1 MSRSRSV
8 FLLRKM
14 MTNASHM
21 GNSRQYLI
29 FVSKEV
35 RSYLIT
41 AETFFLF
48 FYTLELTLRFFSFRE
63 KLFALKDFWFRY
75 DGVLVFLMWLEIV
88 LTLIGYLDKLE
99 QIPGVGEIRVV
110 FLTEGSG
117 VELR

>member
-1 MSRSRSV
+1 M
-8 FLLRKM
+8 
-14 MTNASHM
+14 
-21 GNSRQYLI
+21 
-29 FVSKEV
+29 
-35 RSYLIT
+35 IT

-75 DGVLVFLMWLEIV
+75 DGVLVFLMWLEII

-110 FLTEGSG
+110 FLTEGRG